1 MAYATITAMKQRYG
15 ERDLIYL
22 SERDDGPADVIN
34 TAVIEQAINDASDVI
49 NGYLAGR
56 YELPLVTVP
65 NLLEQFCCDIAR
77 YKLGTN
83 DVPEHVETRYKDAIK
98 FLMSVAK
105 GELSIGV
112 DALGQDAKVQDTAT
126 IQSAGSVFAR
136 EKTKGFI

>member
-1 MAYATITAMKQRYG
+1 MAYATITAMQQRFG

-22 SERDDGPADVIN
+22 SEREDGPVDVIN

>member
-1 MAYATITAMKQRYG
+1 MAYATITAMQQRFG

-22 SERDDGPADVIN
+22 SERDDAPADVIN
-34 TAVIEQAINDASDVI
+34 TAVVEQAINDASDVI

>member
-1 MAYATITAMKQRYG
+1 MAYATIAAMQQRFG
-15 ERDLIYL
+15 ERELIYL
-22 SERDDGPADVIN
+22 SERDDEPVDVIN
-34 TAVIEQAINDASDVI
+34 IAVIEQAITDASDVI
-49 NGYLAGR
+49 DGYLAGR

-83 DVPEHVETRYKDAIK
+83 DTPEHIETRNKEAIK
-98 FLMSVAK
+98 FLTSVAK

-112 DALGQDAKVQDTAT
+112 NALGQDAKVQNTAT

>member
-1 MAYATITAMKQRYG
+1 MAYATIAAMQQRFG
-15 ERDLIYL
+15 EQELIYL
-22 SERDDGPADVIN
+22 SERDNAPADVIN
-34 TAVIEQAINDASDVI
+34 TAVIEQAITDASDVI
-49 NGYLAGR
+49 DGYLAGR

-83 DVPEHVETRYKDAIK
+83 DTPEHIETRNKEAIK
-98 FLMSVAK
+98 FLTSVAK

-112 DALGQDAKVQDTAT
+112 NALGQDAKVQNTAT

>member
-1 MAYATITAMKQRYG
+1 MAYATITAMQQRFG

-22 SERDDGPADVIN
+22 SEREDTPADVIN
-34 TAVIEQAINDASDVI
+34 TAIIEQAINDASDVI

>member
-1 MAYATITAMKQRYG
+1 MAYATITAMQQRFG

-22 SERDDGPADVIN
+22 SEREDGPVGVIN

>member
-1 MAYATITAMKQRYG
+1 MPYATIAAMQQRFG
-15 ERDLIYL
+15 ERELIYL
-22 SERDDGPADVIN
+22 SERDDAPVDVIN
-34 TAVIEQAINDASDVI
+34 TAVIEQAITDASDVI
-49 NGYLAGR
+49 DGYLAGR

-83 DVPEHVETRYKDAIK
+83 DTPEHIETRHKDAIK
-98 FLMSVAK
+98 FLTSVAK

-112 DALGQDAKVQDTAT
+112 NALGQDAKVQNTAT

>member
-1 MAYATITAMKQRYG
+1 MAYATITAMQQRYG

-65 NLLEQFCCDIAR
+65 NLLEQFCCDITR

>member
-1 MAYATITAMKQRYG
+1 MAYATITAMQQRFG
-15 ERDLIYL
+15 ERELIYL
-22 SERDDGPADVIN
+22 SEREDGPVDVIN

>member
-1 MAYATITAMKQRYG
+1 MAYATITAMQQRFG

-22 SERDDGPADVIN
+22 SEREDTPANVIN
-34 TAVIEQAINDASDVI
+34 TAIIEQAINDASDVI

-112 DALGQDAKVQDTAT
+112 DALGQDAKVQDNAT

>member
-1 MAYATITAMKQRYG
+1 MAYATITAMQQRFG

-22 SERDDGPADVIN
+22 SERDDAPADVIN
-34 TAVIEQAINDASDVI
+34 TAIIEQAINDASDVI

-83 DVPEHVETRYKDAIK
+83 DVPEHVETRNKDAIK

>member
-1 MAYATITAMKQRYG
+1 MAYATITAMQQRFG

-22 SERDDGPADVIN
+22 SEREDSPADVIN

>member
-1 MAYATITAMKQRYG
+1 MAYATITAMQQRFG

-22 SERDDGPADVIN
+22 SERDDAPADVIN

>member
-1 MAYATITAMKQRYG
+1 MAYATITAMQQRFG
-15 ERDLIYL
+15 ERDIIYL
-22 SERDDGPADVIN
+22 SEREDGPVDVIN

-126 IQSAGSVFAR
+126 IQSAGTVFSR
-136 EKTKGFI
+136 EKSKGFI

>member
-1 MAYATITAMKQRYG
+1 MQQRFG

-22 SERDDGPADVIN
+22 SEREDGPTDVIN

>member
-1 MAYATITAMKQRYG
+1 MAYATIAAMQKRFG
-15 ERDLIYL
+15 EQELIYL
-22 SERDDGPADVIN
+22 SERDDAPADVIN
-34 TAVIEQAINDASDVI
+34 TAVIEQAITDASDMI

-83 DVPEHVETRYKDAIK
+83 DTPEHIETRYKEAVK
-98 FLMSVAK
+98 FLTSVAK

-112 DALGQDAKVQDTAT
+112 NALGEDAKVQDTAT
-126 IQSAGSVFAR
+126 IQSSGTVFSR
-136 EKTKGFI
+136 EKSKGFI

>member
-1 MAYATITAMKQRYG
+1 MAYATITAMQQRFG
-15 ERDLIYL
+15 EQELIYL
-22 SERDDGPADVIN
+22 SERDNAPADVIN
-34 TAVIEQAINDASDVI
+34 TAVIEQAITDASDVI
-49 NGYLAGR
+49 DGYLAGR

-83 DVPEHVETRYKDAIK
+83 DTPEHIETRNKEAIK
-98 FLMSVAK
+98 FLTSVAK

-112 DALGQDAKVQDTAT
+112 NALGQDAKVQNTAT

>member
-1 MAYATITAMKQRYG
+1 MAYATITAMQQRFG

-22 SERDDGPADVIN
+22 SEREDGPADVIN

>member
-1 MAYATITAMKQRYG
+1 MAYATITAMQQRFG

-22 SERDDGPADVIN
+22 SEREDGPVDVIN

-83 DVPEHVETRYKDAIK
+83 DVPEHVGTRYKDAIK

-126 IQSAGSVFAR
+126 IQSAGTVFSR
-136 EKTKGFI
+136 EKSKGFI

>member
-1 MAYATITAMKQRYG
+1 MAYATIAAMQQRFG
-15 ERDLIYL
+15 ERELIYL
-22 SERDDGPADVIN
+22 SERDDEPVDVIN
-34 TAVIEQAINDASDVI
+34 TAVIEQAITDASDVI
-49 NGYLAGR
+49 DGYLAGR

-83 DVPEHVETRYKDAIK
+83 DTPEHIETRNKEAIK
-98 FLMSVAK
+98 FLTSVAK

-112 DALGQDAKVQDTAT
+112 NALGQDAKVQNTAT

>member
-1 MAYATITAMKQRYG
+1 MAYATITAMQQRFG

-22 SERDDGPADVIN
+22 SEREDAPADVIN
-34 TAVIEQAINDASDVI
+34 TAIIEQAINDASDVI